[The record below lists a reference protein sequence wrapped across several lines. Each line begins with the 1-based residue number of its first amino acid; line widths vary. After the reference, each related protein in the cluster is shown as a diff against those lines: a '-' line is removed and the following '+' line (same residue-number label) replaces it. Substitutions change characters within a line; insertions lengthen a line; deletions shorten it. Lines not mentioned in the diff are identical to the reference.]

1 MQSKFMVGT
10 MLWGTRTSAAEAHNI
25 IRVALDA
32 GVNTFDTAQK
42 YPTFPY
48 NDQTFGLSEI
58 ILGDWI
64 RKNSTPIQ
72 ISTKLASPV
81 QPADIRQA
89 VDDSLTRLGTDV
101 IDYCHIHWPNRPHY
115 HFRRVWD
122 YNPTTTNTVAAL
134 DYFDQCSDILTQ
146 LTSEGKIK
154 HICMSNETAWGITQW
169 AGRLKL
175 SYVQQEYSLL
185 HRLFELDVA
194 EACHHNNVKLLAWSP
209 LAAGLLTGKY
219 STTRTPSGSRRSY
232 GCLGPRDNPN
242 VWEPVRKYKQIADD
256 LGVDLSH
263 LAIAWL
269 QRNLQL
275 EAIILGA
282 TTSQQLS
289 YNLSVKLVL
298 DTSTIE
304 KIQAV
309 YREHPLPF

>member
-101 IDYCHIHWPNRPHY
+101 IDYCHIP
-115 HFRRVWD
+115 
-122 YNPTTTNTVAAL
+122 
-134 DYFDQCSDILTQ
+134 
-146 LTSEGKIK
+146 
-154 HICMSNETAWGITQW
+154 M
-169 AGRLKL
+169 
-175 SYVQQEYSLL
+175 
-185 HRLFELDVA
+185 
-194 EACHHNNVKLLAWSP
+194 
-209 LAAGLLTGKY
+209 
-219 STTRTPSGSRRSY
+219 
-232 GCLGPRDNPN
+232 PRD
-242 VWEPVRKYKQIADD
+242 R
-256 LGVDLSH
+256 
-263 LAIAWL
+263 
-269 QRNLQL
+269 
-275 EAIILGA
+275 
-282 TTSQQLS
+282 
-289 YNLSVKLVL
+289 
-298 DTSTIE
+298 
-304 KIQAV
+304 
-309 YREHPLPF
+309 